1 MLLHDS
7 HNPFYRSPLGAL
19 PCGASL
25 HLRFTCDY
33 ASSVQVRVWDG
44 QESFHPMI
52 PESPNTYA
60 AEITVP
66 AKPMLWW
73 YDFVINTENGVLH
86 YGNAYDQLGGE
97 GALYEDTPASFQVT
111 VFDPAFETPSFLH
124 HGIIYQ
130 IFPDRFC
137 AGETKSLSSRTD
149 IHLHENWDETP
160 LLRIDPR
167 SNDNMALD
175 FFGGNLNGAAEKLPY
190 LKDLGVTVL
199 YLNPIFQARSNH
211 KYDTGDYRRIDPMFG
226 TEEDFKTLCEKAS
239 ALGIRVMLDG
249 VFSHT
254 GEDSVYF
261 NKYGTYDSLGAYQ
274 SPDSPYF
281 SWFTFMEYPESYKCW
296 WNIPTLPE
304 VRKDDPLY
312 RSFLFSPE
320 NGIVPL
326 WLKNGASG
334 WRLDVADEL
343 PMEFLREL
351 RKAAK
356 HAKSDAAILGEVWE
370 DASNKI
376 SYNVPRSY
384 CLGDTLDSV
393 MNYPLREGIISFLTY
408 QSSAYQ
414 LARLIRHQQE
424 VYPAPFLYAM
434 MNLLGSH
441 DRARIINVLAGCEW
455 GHLPRE
461 ERANLHLTQE
471 QYRLGAERFIKGMEI
486 LCALPGA
493 PTLYYGDEAGLQGTA
508 DPFNRGT
515 FPWGR
520 EDMKLQKA
528 IRTLFHKRKNNP
540 VLQTGFL
547 EAEAMDEDTLLIRRW
562 VEGGMDALLKPAEN
576 AEEIIKVRR

>member
-7 HNPFYRSPLGAL
+7 HNHFYRSPLGAL

-25 HLRFTCDY
+25 LLRFACDF
-33 ASSVQVRVWDG
+33 AKSIHVRTWDG
-44 QESFHPMI
+44 QESFHPMTL
-52 PESPNTYA
+52 ESPNTYK
-60 AEITVP
+60 AEITTPVT
-66 AKPMLWW
+66 PMLWW
-73 YDFVINTENGVLH
+73 YDFVIHTETGLLR

-97 GALYEDTPASFQVT
+97 GALYENTPASFQVT
-111 VFDPAFETPSFLH
+111 VYDPAFETPSYLH

-130 IFPDRFC
+130 IFPDRFFH
-137 AGETKSLSSRTD
+137 GNSSYSPTRTD
-149 IHLHENWDETP
+149 IYLHESWDETP

-175 FFGGNLNGAAEKLPY
+175 FFGGNLSGIAEKLPY

-211 KYDTGDYRRIDPMFG
+211 KYDTGDYSRVDPMFG
-226 TEEDFKTLCEKAS
+226 TEEDFQLLCEKAS
-239 ALGIRVMLDG
+239 ALDIRVILDG

-261 NKYGTYDSLGAYQ
+261 NKYGTYESLGAYQ
-274 SPDSPYF
+274 SSGSPYS
-281 SWFTFMEYPESYKCW
+281 SWFTFTEYPQHYKCW

-304 VRKDDPLY
+304 VRKDEVHY
-312 RSFLFSPE
+312 RSFMFNPE

-343 PMEFLREL
+343 PMDFLREL

-356 HAKSDAAILGEVWE
+356 YAKNDAAILGEVWE

-384 CLGDTLDSV
+384 CLGDSLDSV

-408 QSSAYQ
+408 QSSAHQ

-424 VYPAPFLYAM
+424 VYPVPFLYAL
-434 MNLLGSH
+434 MNLIGSH
-441 DRARIINVLAGCEW
+441 DRARIINVLAGCDW
-455 GHLPRE
+455 SHLPRE
-461 ERANLHLTQE
+461 ERANLLLTPE
-471 QYRLGAERFIKGMEI
+471 QYSLGMERFLKGMEI

-508 DPFNRGT
+508 DPYNRGT

-520 EDMKLQKA
+520 EDMKLQSA
-528 IRTLFHKRKNNP
+528 VRALFQKRRNSP
-540 VLQTGFL
+540 VLQTGLL
-547 EAEAMDEDTLLIRRW
+547 EAKAMDEDTLLIRRW
-562 VEGGMDALLKPAEN
+562 VEGGQDALLKPAEN
-576 AEEIIKVRR
+576 GEEIIKVRR